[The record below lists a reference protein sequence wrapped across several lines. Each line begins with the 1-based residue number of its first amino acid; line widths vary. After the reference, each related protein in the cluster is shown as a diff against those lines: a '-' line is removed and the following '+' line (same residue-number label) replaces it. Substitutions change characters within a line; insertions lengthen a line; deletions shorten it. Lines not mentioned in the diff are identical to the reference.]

1 MSNVNFKQRLYE
13 QFARVGK
20 ALSNGNRLE
29 MLEYLAQGERS
40 VDSLANIAK
49 LSVANTS
56 QHLQLLRQSGLV
68 IARKEGQRVLYS
80 IADDSV
86 LELLESLRKTAGKSL
101 AEVELLLN
109 SYWKVKDSLE
119 PVPAGELMKRSEQG
133 LVTIYD
139 VRPPEEFNA
148 GHIPGSINVPLK
160 ELEKQL
166 KDTPK
171 DKEIV
176 AYCRG
181 PHCVLA
187 FDAVASMRA
196 KGFNARRLEDGFP
209 EWKRAGRPV
218 ETGSQKD

>member
-1 MSNVNFKQRLYE
+1 MPNANFKQRLYE
-13 QFARVGK
+13 QFARVGQ

-40 VDSLANIAK
+40 VESLASISK

-68 IARKEGQRVLYS
+68 SPRKQGQRVLYS

-86 LELLESLRKTAGKSL
+86 LELLESLRKTAEKNL
-101 AEVELLLN
+101 AEVESLLN

-119 PVPAGELMKRSEQG
+119 PVPADELMKRAKLG
-133 LVTIYD
+133 LVIIYD
-139 VRPPEEFNA
+139 VRPSEEFNA
-148 GHIPGSINVPLK
+148 GHIPGSINVPLR

-166 KDTPK
+166 KDAPK

-187 FDAVASMRA
+187 YDAVASMRDR
-196 KGFNARRLEDGFP
+196 GFSARRLENGFP

-218 ETGSQKD
+218 ETGG

>member
-1 MSNVNFKQRLYE
+1 
-13 QFARVGK
+13 GK

-40 VDSLANIAK
+40 VDSLATIAK

-68 IARKEGQRVLYS
+68 NARKEGQRVLYS

-119 PVPAGELMKRSEQG
+119 PVPADELMKRSEQG

-166 KDTPK
+166 KDAPK

-187 FDAVASMRA
+187 FDAVASMRV